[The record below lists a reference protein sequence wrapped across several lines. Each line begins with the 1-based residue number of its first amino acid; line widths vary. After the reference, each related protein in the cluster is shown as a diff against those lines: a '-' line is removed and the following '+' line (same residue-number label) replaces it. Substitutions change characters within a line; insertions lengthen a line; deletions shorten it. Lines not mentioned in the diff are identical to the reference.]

1 VVVFRGCAWATHPK
15 MTAFQRRMLLS
26 VGAPDTPTGGSSCSR
41 LKSLMSLRL
50 AGVDMSVL
58 VCGWLGEVG
67 EGWFFIYRRKTCL
80 KYLKSQLKMDVSTPA
95 QLLCV
100 HCVQ

>member
-1 VVVFRGCAWATHPK
+1 
-15 MTAFQRRMLLS
+15 MLLS

-50 AGVDMSVL
+50 AGVDMMSVL

-67 EGWFFIYRRKTCL
+67 ELGSVTVLAVVARACFN
-80 KYLKSQLKMDVSTPA
+80 YL
-95 QLLCV
+95 
-100 HCVQ
+100 